1 MIAMAAAFPAPPA
14 LLPMTQIRCEVD
26 ALVSLGAAPAGER
39 RYVPLGSGTARGP
52 ELNGELVAGGV
63 DWQLARAD
71 GVLEI
76 AAHYVIRTEDG
87 ALVEVRSEGLRHGPA
102 EVMQRLAR
110 GEAVPREAYFF
121 RTLMRFTTGSP
132 SWAHLNKVMA
142 VAVGQRAVDDAVQ
155 GRHFREAQAFVEF
168 ELRALPMGLGLGLLG
183 ARARGATPSRT

>member
-1 MIAMAAAFPAPPA
+1 MTAFPAPPA

-63 DWQLARAD
+63 DWQLARSD

-121 RTLMRFTTGSP
+121 RTLMRFTTGAP

-142 VAVGQRAVDDAVQ
+142 VAVGQR
-155 GRHFREAQAFVEF
+155 E
-168 ELRALPMGLGLGLLG
+168 
-183 ARARGATPSRT
+183 ARAVLLDVYRLA